1 MTWYDG
7 IESFFFPL
15 LFRTPQLKKFFS
27 YSHLCRYLV
36 LHAKEGENKNR
47 KSTERNNHLERPDD
61 LTRLTTLNPPQGNLP
76 RFSVISASPKGPCFF
91 SFSLFLKRHIF
102 FNILIIA
109 VRLIKPIRFIQ
120 PTLLAV
126 LRYVAGRAKGDSLV
140 MPGRP
145 IHNMDYK

>member
-61 LTRLTTLNPPQGNLP
+61 LTRLTTLNPPKVTFP
-76 RFSVISASPKGPCFF
+76 ASRLSRLHQKVPVFF